1 MEIEMN
7 TLNNQQFV
15 NSCQAPSVQKDRAMN
30 KGFSLVELIVV
41 IAILAVMVAVLVPT
55 FLSYV
60 ENSRAQKD
68 ASATGELVQAV
79 KIALADSDIYD
90 EVCSFSTRGNV
101 SCYIDK
107 DKEAGY
113 EKYKVVSEPPKK
125 SYSFTTNARVND
137 EVPYYGAG
145 DMTGITLTFAPTV
158 NQSGSGMQYVL
169 KNGVV
174 NKFKDANATTG
185 KDLPKLTDKITA
197 ALSEKLD
204 QTSNTYRNSDFT
216 VFVKLNS
223 VGGQKENSASV
234 YGQYNGTNLVE
245 PVKDVFLTAD
255 RTTENTPNPDGG
267 TNKPDGN
274 NQGGTQKPD
283 GGGSGSITKPDPDK
297 PIEKPH
303 ADVEAKMSHAK
314 FRQHCI
320 NLTGA
325 ITFSL
330 EKAPASGG
338 IDISEA
344 GNGSVIAVIDGQ
356 NATIYGKNGG
366 GVHCPDSENLNAS
379 NPDNAIGVFK
389 DVKASMFD
397 FRGLDTSKTTVMRQ
411 MFRRCTNLKT
421 LDLSY
426 FDTRNVTNMAGL
438 IYDCAALTEVRLG
451 NFITS
456 KVTDM
461 HCMFI
466 GCNNLKALDVSSF
479 DTSNVERM
487 DNMFNGC
494 KSLDE
499 LDLSNF
505 DTSNVINMQGM
516 FYKDNMLS
524 TLDIR

>member
-15 NSCQAPSVQKDRAMN
+15 NSCQAASMQKKRAMN

-79 KIALADSDIYD
+79 KIALADSDVYD
-90 EVCSFSTRGNV
+90 EVCSFSTRGNI

-113 EKYKVVSEPPKK
+113 EDYKTISEPPKK
-125 SYSFTTNARVND
+125 SYDFNKDARVND
-137 EVPYYGAG
+137 EIPYYGAG
-145 DMTGITLTFAPTV
+145 DMTGVTITFTPAL
-158 NQSGSGMQYVL
+158 NQSSSVMQYRL
-169 KNGVV
+169 KNGRI
-174 NKFKDANATTG
+174 NQFKESTATMG
-185 KDLPKLTDKITA
+185 SDLPKLTNKVKA
-197 ALSEKLD
+197 ALSESLD
-204 QTSNTYRNSDFT
+204 QTSNTYKNSDFT
-216 VFVKLNS
+216 VFIKLNS

-234 YGQYNGTNLVE
+234 YGQYNGTNLPE
-245 PVKDVFLTAD
+245 PTKDIFITGD
-255 RTTENTPNPDGG
+255 RVASDAPNPDGG
-267 TNKPDGN
+267 TNKPGGD

-283 GGGSGSITKPDPDK
+283 GDGGGSITKPDPEK

-303 ADVEAKMSHAK
+303 ADIEAKMSHAK

-320 NLTGA
+320 NLTGT

-366 GVHCPDSENLNAS
+366 GVHCPDTVNPNAE
-379 NPDNAIGVFK
+379 NAIGVFESS
-389 DVKASMFD
+389 KASSLNLS
-397 FRGLDTSKTTVMRQ
+397 GLDTSRT
-411 MFRRCTNLKT
+411 
-421 LDLSY
+421 
-426 FDTRNVTNMAGL
+426 TNM
-438 IYDCAALTEVRLG
+438 RR
-451 NFITS
+451 
-456 KVTDM
+456 
-461 HCMFI
+461 MFI
-466 GCNNLKALDVSSF
+466 LSQNIQ
-479 DTSNVERM
+479 
-487 DNMFNGC
+487 
-494 KSLDE
+494 SLDWC
-499 LDLSNF
+499 
-505 DTSNVINMQGM
+505 
-516 FYKDNMLS
+516 
-524 TLDIR
+524 

>member
-68 ASATGELVQAV
+68 TSATGELIQAV

-113 EKYKVVSEPPKK
+113 EDYKTISEPPKK
-125 SYSFTTNARVND
+125 SYDFNKDARVND
-137 EVPYYGAG
+137 EIPYYGAG
-145 DMTGITLTFAPTV
+145 DMTGVTITFTPAL
-158 NQSGSGMQYVL
+158 NQSSSVMQYRL
-169 KNGVV
+169 KNGRI
-174 NKFKDANATTG
+174 NKFKESTATMG
-185 KDLPKLTDKITA
+185 SDLPKLTNKVKA
-197 ALSEKLD
+197 ALSENLD
-204 QTSNTYRNSDFT
+204 QTSNTYKNSDFT
-216 VFVKLNS
+216 VFIKLNS

-255 RTTENTPNPDGG
+255 RTTESTPNPDGG
-267 TNKPDGN
+267 ANKPDGN

-283 GGGSGSITKPDPDK
+283 GDGSGSITKPDPDK
-297 PIEKPH
+297 PGEQTGKPH
-303 ADVEAKMSHAK
+303 ADIEAKMSNSK
-314 FRQHCI
+314 FRQQCVT
-320 NLTGA
+320 LTGT

-366 GVHCPDSENLNAS
+366 GVHCPDSD
-379 NPDNAIGVFK
+379 NPNDAESCIGVFERMQ
-389 DVKASMFD
+389 ASAID
-397 FRGLDTSKTTVMRQ
+397 LKGLDTSKTTSMRQ
-411 MFRRCTNLKT
+411 MFEVSRNLKT
-421 LDLSY
+421 LDLST
-426 FDTRNVTNMAGL
+426 FDTSNVTHMEGL
-438 IYDCAALTEVRLG
+438 VQLCSGLTDVNLRNL
-451 NFITS
+451 NTS
-456 KVTDM
+456 KVTYM
-461 HCMFI
+461 HRMFAE
-466 GCNNLKALDVSSF
+466 CKNLTTIDVSSF
-479 DTSNVERM
+479 DTSNVQTIFQ
-487 DNMFNGC
+487 MFYDCEKLTTLN
-494 KSLDE
+494 
-499 LDLSNF
+499 LSNF
-505 DTSNVINMQGM
+505 DTSNVTDWSYVKI
-516 FYKDNMLS
+516 
-524 TLDIR
+524 